1 MTRVVHTPLA
11 IFVAAG
17 LAAGAVVEP
26 APGAEKKDKSKKVDL
41 IYVHPDYATLGVQ
54 SIALLP
60 PVTFDGSLTAEK
72 TIGSTWGAQF
82 RDSEYRWVSPA
93 TAGTMLASGDGGEAL
108 AKDVRTQILKGGRV
122 DSLSAPGA
130 CAKLNTDAVLSLQV
144 ERWEQSVL
152 EWNQS
157 GKPTTTVGIKA
168 ALVDK
173 QGRLL
178 WSANGSHT
186 AEGPYQDANANVIG
200 VKSSGL
206 GQQGITGQGGP
217 PSYNEVLATLLT
229 RWKPTFPAKPPV
241 TRVPD

>member
-1 MTRVVHTPLA
+1 MTRIHRTPLGLL
-11 IFVAAG
+11 VAAG
-17 LAAGAVVEP
+17 LLAGAVAGP
-26 APGAEKKDKSKKVDL
+26 ATAAEKKDKSKKVDL

-54 SIALLP
+54 SIAVLP
-60 PVTFDGSLTAEK
+60 PVTFDGSLATEK
-72 TIGSTWGAQF
+72 TLGSTWGAQF
-82 RDSEYRWVSPA
+82 RDSDYRWVSA
-93 TAGTMLASGDGGEAL
+93 TTASTMLASGDGGEAL
-108 AKDVRTQILKGGRV
+108 AKDVRAQILKSGRV
-122 DSLSAPGA
+122 DSLSAPNV
-130 CAKLNTDAVLSLQV
+130 CQKLNTDAVLSFQV

-186 AEGPYQDANANVIG
+186 AEGPYQDASTNVIG

-229 RWKPTFPAKPPV
+229 RWKPTVPAKPPV